1 LTFVNFYF
9 NKDVYTYFMEY
20 NIENYHLKSSSLFDF
35 LSADEVKLVKSRM
48 TRKEFSKG
56 EYLFKEDSFSRGIYI
71 VKKGKVKIFQMNN
84 EGKQSIVYIYK
95 KGDYFGYRPILA
107 NEPHPVSAL
116 AMDSVVVSFISR
128 ELFLS
133 LLEKSSTLANAL
145 LYTLSKEFSVWINK
159 MTIFSQYGVKERV
172 ALSLL
177 ILNKVF
183 QQNEEISKPV
193 LIAINREDFAGFV
206 GTAKE
211 TLVRML
217 RTFKDEKI
225 ITTKGT
231 KIIILKP
238 RVLLNMVAEF

>member
-1 LTFVNFYF
+1 
-9 NKDVYTYFMEY
+9 MEY

-35 LSADEVKLVKSRM
+35 LSKEEISIVKNKII
-48 TRKEFSKG
+48 RKEYDRG
-56 EYLFKEDSFSRGIYI
+56 EYLFKEKSFSRGIYI
-71 VKKGKVKIFQMNN
+71 VRKGKVKIFQTNN

-95 KGDYFGYRPILA
+95 KGEYFGYRPILA
-107 NEPHPVSAL
+107 KEPHPVSAV
-116 AMDSVVVSFISR
+116 AMDNTVISFIPK
-128 ELFLS
+128 ELFLN
-133 LLEKSSTLANAL
+133 LLERSSSLANEL
-145 LYTLSKEFSVWINK
+145 LHTLSKEFSVWVNK
-159 MTIFSQYGVKERV
+159 MTIFSQYGVKQRV

-177 ILNKVF
+177 ILDKVY
-183 QQNEEISKPV
+183 QLQEDDRKPA

-217 RTFKDEKI
+217 RTFKDDEV

-238 RVLLNMVAEF
+238 TVLIKMVSEF

>member
-1 LTFVNFYF
+1 
-9 NKDVYTYFMEY
+9 MEY

-35 LSADEVKLVKSRM
+35 LSSEETKLVKGKM
-48 TRKEFSKG
+48 VRKEYDRG
-56 EYLFKEDSFSRGIYI
+56 EYLFKEQSFSRGIYI
-71 VKKGKVKIFQMNN
+71 IRKGKVKIFQTNN

-95 KGDYFGYRPILA
+95 KGEYFGYRPILA
-107 NEPHPVSAL
+107 KEPHPVSAV
-116 AMDSVVVSFISR
+116 AMDNVVISFISKD
-128 ELFLS
+128 LFLN
-133 LLEKSSTLANAL
+133 LLEGSSTLANEL
-145 LYTLSKEFSVWINK
+145 LYTLSKEFSVWVNK

-177 ILNKVF
+177 ILNQVY
-183 QQNEEISKPV
+183 QQNDEKNKPV

-217 RTFKDEKI
+217 RIFKDEKI
-225 ITTKGT
+225 ITTRGT

-238 RVLLNMVAEF
+238 KVLLNMIATF

>member
-1 LTFVNFYF
+1 MDL
-9 NKDVYTYFMEY
+9 
-20 NIENYHLKSSSLFDF
+20 NIDNYHLKSSSLFDF
-35 LSADEVKLVKSRM
+35 FTEEEAKLVKGRLA
-48 TRKEFSKG
+48 RKEYSQG
-56 EYLFKEDSFSRGIYI
+56 EYIFKENSFSRGVYI
-71 VKKGKVKIFQMNN
+71 VRKGKVKIFQMNN

-107 NEPHPVSAL
+107 DEPHPVSAV
-116 AMDSVVVSFISR
+116 AMDSTVISFISR

-133 LLEKSSTLANAL
+133 LLDRSSTLANEL
-145 LYTLSKEFSVWINK
+145 LLTLSKEFSVWINK
-159 MTIFSQYGVKERV
+159 MTVFSQYGVKERV

-177 ILNKVF
+177 ILNKVY
-183 QQNEEISKPV
+183 QRDDVKSRSVAIS
-193 LIAINREDFAGFV
+193 INRDDFAGFV

-217 RTFKDEKI
+217 RIFKDEKI

-238 RVLLNMVAEF
+238 RALLNIVSEL